1 MYKKMKNNQTKN
13 KQYKAQHK
21 NREST
26 EVPYMKLKQSIKTGN
41 DILLNSTEYK
51 QKTI

>member
-26 EVPYMKLKQSIKTGN
+26 EVAQIKVKQSIKTGN
-41 DILLNSTEYK
+41 DILLNSSEY
-51 QKTI
+51 